1 MSQGFLEKSVDFNRT
16 RTRTVLRMNSF
27 MPRLDEYPISNFG
40 SGRVRR
46 STPHEISVRLAAER
60 WTLRSRPRRSH

>member
-1 MSQGFLEKSVDFNRT
+1 
-16 RTRTVLRMNSF
+16 MNSF

-46 STPHEISVRLAAER
+46 NTPHEISVRLAAER
-60 WTLRSRPRRSH
+60 WTLRSRPHRRD